1 MNLFLLQ
8 AATNIKD
15 ETVRNID
22 AVGRAIKTYLDMAIA
37 YAPKIIIAFILL
49 WIGFGIINWIV
60 KSLNNALNKQSY
72 DSTVTRFFSSLIN
85 ILMKAAL
92 FIAVA
97 SMLGI
102 NTTSFIAILGAAGL
116 AIGLA
121 LQGNLSNFA
130 AGFILVLF
138 KPFKAGDYVKINGVE
153 GFVEEVSIFSSKIIT
168 PDRITHFV
176 PNASITSGNITNVSQ
191 QGVVRLHI
199 PVGISYDADIDEA
212 RATLLKMAKQ
222 NPLVVNEPA
231 PSIII
236 TGLGDSSVDLE
247 VLVWCNPLEK
257 PRVMTAMFEGIKK
270 SLDAANIEIPFPQRV
285 LHNPN

>member
-257 PRVMTAMFEGIKK
+257 PRVMTAMFEGVKK